1 MQINSELLNL
11 GQLDKR
17 LPVSQ
22 KMQVSMAIT
31 IDEMSSLQKAFC
43 EGNIEAPTNRSSL
56 IERPSHSLQPEIV
69 I

>member
-31 IDEMSSLQKAFC
+31 IDEMSSLQKAF
-43 EGNIEAPTNRSSL
+43 NLKLDIKR
-56 IERPSHSLQPEIV
+56 RF
-69 I
+69 